1 MLHLCQGARAI
12 GFEASGVRAT
22 YDGLGQLCLPAI
34 AHLGAGEGHFVTITG
49 WGPRHLRIIDPVSG
63 AVRLPKVDFERM
75 WSGYAVEL
83 RPTAPTRLV
92 RHDGGDPEVLCTGAS
107 VAADA
112 LTGSHTIAVT
122 ARDGAITVT
131 LGDLELLT
139 CEPVTLREGL
149 VGVAPLG
156 DGATLTL
163 LTMSVTR

>member
-1 MLHLCQGARAI
+1 ALPLVPLDPARVTTAPELQVSAAGDALGSWLVVGGIRPRDAEVTATVRTTGGVAILLGLTDAGHL
-12 GFEASGVRAT
+12 
-22 YDGLGQLCLPAI
+22 D
-34 AHLGAGEGHFVTITG
+34 
-49 WGPRHLRIIDPVSG
+49 
-63 AVRLPKVDFERM
+63 
-75 WSGYAVEL
+75 AVEL